1 MFLTMY
7 ERSYMVRSWVQ
18 LHTADDQ
25 QRNQHQESDRPVTD
39 MVRWFS
45 SAVL

>member
-1 MFLTMY
+1 MY
-7 ERSYMVRSWVQ
+7 DRSYVVRSWVQ

-25 QRNQHQESDRPVTD
+25 QPNQHQESDRPVTD
-39 MVRWFS
+39 MARRLT